1 MNIEFT
7 PGYWLAVGMATIG
20 YSAFSGIW
28 HRQFVFGKKWEEAM
42 GFNRPK
48 EWKETTIYYVV
59 PTLSCFTTSL
69 TMTIILNLTGAKTL
83 HETLTVA
90 LLIGVGF
97 AMAVTFTNAVI
108 PTMKKPLMFGLITGV
123 AHVFGIVVVSL
134 VLYILT
140 K

>member
-1 MNIEFT
+1 MNIDFAQ
-7 PGYWLAVGMATIG
+7 PDWLAVGMATIA

-28 HRQFVFGKKWEEAM
+28 HRQFAFGKKWEEAM
-42 GFNRPK
+42 GFNRSK

-69 TMTIILNLTGAKTL
+69 ALAIILDLVGAKTL

-90 LLIGVGF
+90 LLVGIGF

-108 PTMKKPLMFGLITGV
+108 PTMKKPLVFGLITGS
-123 AHVFGIVVVSL
+123 AHVFGIVVASL
-134 VLYILT
+134 VLYTLT